1 MLLIKNCFGV
11 KTIFI
16 IQALLCMALCVSAQ
30 DTISSDNQANTTQSS
45 DSLCFVVVE
54 RMPEFP
60 GGQQAMF
67 QFVAENIKYPVIAQ
81 QHGIQGRA
89 ICQFIIEKDGRVNDV
104 VIVRST
110 GDAALDKEAIRIIES
125 MPAWIPGM
133 QKGKPVRVKYTLPIN
148 FRLGPGD
155 DKKSVAPS
163 NGSTPPP
170 PAGQSQQTNI
180 NRSVPQFPGGTS
192 KLNEYVKA
200 NIRYPKA
207 AYDRGIRG
215 KTVVEFLVEADGTIS
230 DVKVLKSAT
239 FKSLDDEAIRL
250 VKSMPKWLPALL
262 NGEPIAKKTTLP
274 LGFGVK

>member
-1 MLLIKNCFGV
+1 MKNL
-11 KTIFI
+11 FI
-16 IQALLCMALCVSAQ
+16 IQAFLCMALCVSAQ
-30 DTISSDNQANTTQSS
+30 DTISSNNQANTTQSS

-60 GGQQAMF
+60 GGQQAML
-67 QFVAENIKYPVIAQ
+67 QFVAENIKYPVLAQ
-81 QHGIQGRA
+81 ENGVQGRA

-110 GDAALDKEAIRIIES
+110 GDAALDEEAIRVVLS
-125 MPAWIPGM
+125 MPAWKPGIHR
-133 QKGKPVRVKYTLPIN
+133 GKPVRVKYTLPIN
-148 FRLGPGD
+148 FRLTPGES
-155 DKKSVAPS
+155 KSKTTKSPYS
-163 NGSTPPP
+163 DTHNK
-170 PAGQSQQTNI
+170 QQYI
-180 NRSVPQFPGGTS
+180 DRSVPQFPGGLS

-250 VKSMPKWLPALL
+250 VKSMPKWIPALS